1 MGCKAACRCAETVDR
16 LKQLKHSNKPQ
27 REWICRKEKAESST
41 LVGCIHQFRG
51 VQHKAGGGGQNWP
64 DEDSNMAHWK
74 ALGNVKECI

>member
-27 REWICRKEKAESST
+27 REWICRKDKAESST

-51 VQHKAGGGGQNWP
+51 VQHKAGGGA
-64 DEDSNMAHWK
+64 ELA
-74 ALGNVKECI
+74 